1 MKNKLYVSTIIVVEY
16 EENKT
21 ISEITNDLK
30 KLLITGRVEN
40 GLKINDAK
48 PDGFALKEE
57 YLTNLKNNYNDDKNL
72 E

>member
-30 KLLITGRVEN
+30 KIADNWVCR
-40 GLKINDAK
+40 KW
-48 PDGFALKEE
+48 F
-57 YLTNLKNNYNDDKNL
+57 KNF
-72 E
+72 